1 VKKTN
6 KVAKKC
12 QEGVVLDDKSGI
24 QKFGSKKKLRKTCV
38 AGDLTCFVACVHPSL
53 LSVFFTDF
61 FKFLSTVFRMP
72 QVLTGAGGCG
82 RALLQQTLA
91 SAGLLMAEAAYVL
104 GQLWMTPWQ
113 IMGEV
118 GRAWWH

>member
-1 VKKTN
+1 M
-6 KVAKKC
+6 
-12 QEGVVLDDKSGI
+12 LDDKSGI

-53 LSVFFTDF
+53 LSVFHRLFQ
-61 FKFLSTVFRMP
+61 VFDCFSDAAS
-72 QVLTGAGGCG
+72 LTGAGGCG